1 MAIYRGITTNNGA
14 MTLAGSLLIALLALA
29 MDFILGFVEQRMK
42 VRDRKARKANRILL
56 ILVLVIA
63 AALTAGAFWG
73 QKKKDTVHIAT
84 KPMTEQYVLGEM
96 LSILIEQETGLNTE
110 LTQGVGGGTSN
121 IQPAMEKGEFDIY
134 PEYTGTGWNMVL
146 KKSGIYTEDM
156 FGQLKAGYE
165 EKCGMQWLGMYGFN
179 NTYGLAVRRETAEKY
194 NRTYSGLKEGGESAD
209 FWSGV

>member
-73 QKKKDTVHIAT
+73 KKKDTVHIAT
-84 KPMTEQYVLGEM
+84 KPMTEQYVWER
-96 LSILIEQETGLNTE
+96 
-110 LTQGVGGGTSN
+110 
-121 IQPAMEKGEFDIY
+121 
-134 PEYTGTGWNMVL
+134 
-146 KKSGIYTEDM
+146 
-156 FGQLKAGYE
+156 
-165 EKCGMQWLGMYGFN
+165 C
-179 NTYGLAVRRETAEKY
+179 
-194 NRTYSGLKEGGESAD
+194 
-209 FWSGV
+209 